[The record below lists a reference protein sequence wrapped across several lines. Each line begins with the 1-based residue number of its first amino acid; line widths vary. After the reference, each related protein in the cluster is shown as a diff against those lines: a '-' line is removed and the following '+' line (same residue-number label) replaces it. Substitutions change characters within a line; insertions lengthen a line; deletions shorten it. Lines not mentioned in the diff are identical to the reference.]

1 MWVSGLVV
9 KDFISLNGERP
20 TRNIPNP
27 TVGVSASEAE
37 AQRSQIE
44 DLKQQIRNLR
54 ISKEAGD
61 LDAQFKRLPIRTTYE
76 IPVNVNTIKQFLTS
90 EPRAPL
96 HKLLKKV
103 IASAKETVPAIQL
116 SMRPAAMNSSYI
128 DVFPSAM
135 NYDGVIQEI
144 FTEVEVGNGGVSSSD
159 TMGIRDARRS
169 VSKGRFAQS
178 EKVMVCQFGT
188 SQSLVESFG
197 LASKIDPNAF
207 SAFRLPAVVGGATM
221 NVIEVL
227 RNARDDNPDAYSTLL
242 SDFGSI
248 LSDGLIT
255 GKDALKKL
263 KIVSDGTEGAS
274 TVNYSNLETF
284 LLSESPAISKAAS
297 TLVEDMMSQNVKLY
311 NTILTMQN
319 DFFTN
324 KDPSAEGTIGEPGTR
339 QAGSRFYGNILS
351 TFLRTAT
358 LTIHGTTGLNVFNL
372 VYLKGL
378 LSGIEGLYLIS
389 NVNESLAAS
398 TFTTTLECKLIEYT
412 NNDPQTNPI
421 AYRGASNLNR
431 LASLIDE
438 AKASQN
444 ADFGTDYSWNR
455 LGDVV
460 EQIDNRNGVFD

>member
-1 MWVSGLVV
+1 
-9 KDFISLNGERP
+9 
-20 TRNIPNP
+20 
-27 TVGVSASEAE
+27 
-37 AQRSQIE
+37 
-44 DLKQQIRNLR
+44 
-54 ISKEAGD
+54 
-61 LDAQFKRLPIRTTYE
+61 
-76 IPVNVNTIKQFLTS
+76 
-90 EPRAPL
+90 
-96 HKLLKKV
+96 
-103 IASAKETVPAIQL
+103 
-116 SMRPAAMNSSYI
+116 
-128 DVFPSAM
+128 
-135 NYDGVIQEI
+135 
-144 FTEVEVGNGGVSSSD
+144 
-159 TMGIRDARRS
+159 
-169 VSKGRFAQS
+169 
-178 EKVMVCQFGT
+178 
-188 SQSLVESFG
+188 
-197 LASKIDPNAF
+197 
-207 SAFRLPAVVGGATM
+207 M

-227 RNARDDNPDAYSTLL
+227 RNARDGNPDAYSTLL

-248 LSDGLIT
+248 LSDGIIT

-438 AKASQN
+438 AKAN
-444 ADFGTDYSWNR
+444 EEAEFGTHYSWNR

-460 EQIDNRNGVFD
+460 EQIDRRNGVFD